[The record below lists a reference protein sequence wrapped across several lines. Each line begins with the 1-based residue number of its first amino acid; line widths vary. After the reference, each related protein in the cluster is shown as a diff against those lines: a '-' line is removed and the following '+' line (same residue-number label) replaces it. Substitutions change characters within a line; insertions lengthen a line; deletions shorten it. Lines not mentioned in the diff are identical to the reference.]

1 MIKRIVSIAGKPGL
15 YRLVSQGKNMLIV
28 ESLSTGKRTPAYA
41 HDKVISLADVAIYTN
56 DEDIPLADVLQLIAD
71 KTGAQPV
78 DMKQFADD
86 KAVRAYFGEV
96 LPEFDKERVYTT
108 DIKKLFSWYN
118 QLIAAGVTKFKEDE
132 IAEDKAAEAAE
143 KADEENK

>member
-86 KAVRAYFGEV
+86 MAIRAYFGEV

-118 QLIAAGVTKFKEDE
+118 QLIAAGVTKFKDEE
-132 IAEDKAAEAAE
+132 IAEDKAAE

>member
-86 KAVRAYFGEV
+86 AN
-96 LPEFDKERVYTT
+96 
-108 DIKKLFSWYN
+108 SCH
-118 QLIAAGVTKFKEDE
+118 
-132 IAEDKAAEAAE
+132 
-143 KADEENK
+143 

>member
-15 YRLVSQGKNMLIV
+15 FKLVSQGKNMLIV
-28 ESLSTGKRTPAYA
+28 EYLATGKRMPAYA

-56 DEDIPLADVLQLIAD
+56 DEDMPLADVLEKVAARAEGKPIDVKA
-71 KTGAQPV
+71 
-78 DMKQFADD
+78 FADD
-86 KAVRAYFGEV
+86 AAIRAYFGEI

-118 QLIAAGVTKFKEDE
+118 QLIAAGITKFKDDE
-132 IAEDKAAEAAE
+132 IAEAAEAEAA
-143 KADEENK
+143 K